1 MRLSISDLR
10 VWVHLGFSP
19 EERYE
24 SQLVSLDINLFF
36 SNDELIHD
44 ILSYA
49 KIVRYIKV
57 LSESRPFSFMDHLT
71 AMVHEGIK
79 NLLSY
84 DLKQANAVSGVS
96 FFSIEVN
103 GRKLDPLL
111 LEEHEGEAASTY
123 H

>member
-1 MRLSISDLR
+1 MKLVISDLK

-24 SQLVSLDINLFF
+24 SQLVSIDVHLYF
-36 SNDELIHD
+36 SNDELINN

-49 KIVRYIKV
+49 KIVQYIKTMA
-57 LSESRPFSFMDHLT
+57 ESKPFNFMDHLT
-71 AMVHEGIK
+71 ATLHEGIK
-79 NLLSY
+79 NLLSVEFKY
-84 DLKQANAVSGVS
+84 SKASGLS

-103 GRKLDPLL
+103 GRRLDPPMP
-111 LEEHEGEAASTY
+111 EEHEGTAVLTY

>member
-1 MRLSISDLR
+1 MKLAISDLR

-24 SQLVSLDINLFF
+24 SQLVSLDVHLYF
-36 SNDELIHD
+36 SNDEIINN

-49 KIVRYIKV
+49 KIVRYIKTM
-57 LSESRPFSFMDHLT
+57 SESKPFSFMDHLT
-71 AMVHEGIK
+71 ATLHEGIK
-79 NLLSY
+79 NLLSLELE
-84 DLKQANAVSGVS
+84 DSRVSGLS

-103 GRKLDPLL
+103 GRKLDPLVP
-111 LEEHEGEAASTY
+111 EEHEEEAVLTY